1 MNRKTFL
8 EKLEI
13 VKPCLKYD
21 SIVPI
26 FGNVHIDK
34 TFVESFNGVQGIKV
48 DFGEEAFVEVCV
60 KGDLIS
66 RLSETYSSDTL
77 DLSVANDIFFL
88 KDGKKA
94 VAKLATTPVAE
105 YISPFINKSKELTLI
120 GLNEDVISG
129 FEKCLGTSNKNKI
142 QENQHG
148 VIVVYDDKGLKL
160 YSTDGKRISKFVTDI
175 QPSVPPSNINVILPE
190 QFCTLLVQQFK
201 KSKAG
206 DLSIGQND
214 VVGIFVGMEI
224 YSKLH
229 TNEEVGIP
237 DFEKEM
243 SKFDIA
249 NTKTIPIPDEFSK
262 AVKRGTI
269 IFDKGD
275 KAIELSFK
283 DKTLKVNGSSGI
295 CTIDEEIV
303 LSESL
308 GVSVFK
314 IESELLSESLESI
327 TEIGIINTS
336 NGNIILGK
344 DGNYTALIST
354 L

>member
-8 EKLEI
+8 EKLDV
-13 VKPCLKYD
+13 VKPCIKND
-21 SIVPI
+21 SILPI
-26 FGNVHIDK
+26 FGQIHINK
-34 TFVESFNGVQGIKV
+34 TYVESFNGVQGIKV
-48 DFGEEAFVEVCV
+48 DFGEDALVQTCV

-77 DLSVANDIFFL
+77 DLSVTNDILFV
-88 KDGKKA
+88 KDNKKA
-94 VAKLATTPVAE
+94 VAKLATTPVTE

-120 GLNEDVISG
+120 GLNDDIING
-129 FEKCLGTSNKNKI
+129 FEKCLVTSNKNKI

-148 VIVVYDDKGLKL
+148 VIVKYDDKGLKL
-160 YSTDGKRISKFVTDI
+160 YSTDGKRISKYITDI
-175 QPSVPPSNINVILPE
+175 QPSVPPSNINVIFPE
-190 QFCTLLVQQFK
+190 QFCELLVQQFN
-201 KSKAG
+201 KSKVG
-206 DLSIGQND
+206 ELSIGQND
-214 VVGIFVGMEI
+214 VVAIFPDVEI
-224 YSKLH
+224 YSKIH

-237 DFEKEM
+237 DFEKEL

-275 KAIELSFK
+275 KAIEFVFK
-283 DKTLKVNGSSGI
+283 DKSLKINGSSGI
-295 CTIDEEIV
+295 CTINEEVI

-308 GVSVFK
+308 GTSVFK
-314 IESELLSESLESI
+314 IESELFSESLENI
-327 TEIGIINTS
+327 TEIGIINTP
-336 NGNIILGK
+336 NGDIILGIN
-344 DGNYTALIST
+344 GNYTALIST